1 MKIVSGALLSLVS
14 EVMEENN
21 ESGTESR
28 ESGNLMLAS
37 LQRVLLAGVG
47 VIVLAQE
54 EIEDFVRRL
63 VDRGDIAEDEGRI
76 LVEDVM
82 EQRNQRLQNVRSSVE
97 GTIDRSTEEV
107 YKRLNIPTRTEIM
120 SLSEQIDA
128 LSKKVD
134 ELVESNQ

>member
-1 MKIVSGALLSLVS
+1 
-14 EVMEENN
+14 MEGNN
-21 ESGTESR
+21 ESSTGSR

-63 VDRGDIAEDEGRI
+63 VDRGDIAEEEGRM
-76 LVEDVM
+76 LVEDVID
-82 EQRNQRLQNVRSSVE
+82 QRNKRLQSVRDGVE
-97 GTIDRSTEEV
+97 GTIDRSTGEV
-107 YKRLNIPTRTEIM
+107 YKRLNIPTRSEIV
-120 SLSEQIDA
+120 SLSEQIDV

-134 ELVESNQ
+134 ELVERNQ

>member
-1 MKIVSGALLSLVS
+1 
-14 EVMEENN
+14 MEDNS

-63 VDRGDIAEDEGRI
+63 VDRGDIAEEEGRM

-82 EQRNQRLQNVRSSVE
+82 EQRDRRLENVRTGLG
-97 GTIDRSTEEV
+97 GTIDRGTEEV
-107 YKRLNIPTRTEIM
+107 YKRLNIPTRSEIM

-128 LSKKVD
+128 LSAKVD
-134 ELVESNQ
+134 ELIESNQS

>member
-1 MKIVSGALLSLVS
+1 
-14 EVMEENN
+14 MEENN

-134 ELVESNQ
+134 ELVESSQ

>member
-1 MKIVSGALLSLVS
+1 
-14 EVMEENN
+14 MEENN